1 MHGQTVRKMIDTTNH
16 LNSRETSHENAV
28 ANPKSFRFH
37 VDLFALKK
45 MLQEGLPECG
55 EKRPAEQSLR
65 ELLICRVLQQQQI
78 SSILSMATVKNKDIN
93 TGSLGNSGSDNCCT
107 QNLVL
112 F

>member
-1 MHGQTVRKMIDTTNH
+1 MIDTTNH

-28 ANPKSFRFH
+28 ANPKSFHFH

-55 EKRPAEQSLR
+55 EKRPAEQSLH

-93 TGSLGNSGSDNCCT
+93 TVSLGYSGSDNCCT